1 MRAVSRA
8 SWPAKTRERNFVCFC
23 GAIDPVSRRRCTN
36 RWTHARLTANLAA
49 TSSASPL
56 ASHARTTRSRKSI
69 EYGAIATSTGEEYHD
84 RRTMYKSKA
93 L

>member
-1 MRAVSRA
+1 M
-8 SWPAKTRERNFVCFC
+8 E
-23 GAIDPVSRRRCTN
+23 PVSRRRCAK
-36 RWTHARLTANLAA
+36 RWTQARLTVNLAA

-69 EYGAIATSTGEEYHD
+69 EYGAIATSVREEYHD
-84 RRTMYKSKA
+84 CPTTYKSKP